1 MSEANYYRASANPQ
15 PAHPTLSGARQADV
29 CIVGAGFTGLSAAL
43 DLAKAGY
50 SVIVLEAE
58 RVGYGA
64 SGRNGGQICTGFNN
78 SMAQLEKRLGVE
90 DARRAWDIAQDAVD
104 LIRQR
109 VDDHA
114 IDCGLTWGYLHVAGK
129 PRQMDELAH
138 HRDEA
143 ARFGYEGTELLD
155 KDALRDRLDAPGYH
169 GALWEPRAGHFHPL
183 NYCLGLADAAVAA
196 GVQIFEQSRVLS
208 VDTGAEPSAKT
219 ASGEVRAQHMI
230 LAGNAYLQGTVPQ
243 LYRRLMPVGSY
254 ILATEPLGEN
264 RAQGLIRGNDAVCD
278 VNFIVNYFRRSEDD
292 RLLFGGRATYSGRE
306 PQDLFGFMRPR
317 MLAVFPQLEDVALEY
332 CWGGYIGITVDRMPD
347 IGRLG
352 PSTLYAQGFS
362 GQGVAL
368 SGICG
373 RLLAEAIRGQA
384 ERFDVLSRLDHP
396 PFPGGPLRTPAL
408 VLAMLYYRLR
418 DAL

>member
-1 MSEANYYRASANPQ
+1 MSEANYYRASANPH
-15 PAHPTLSGARQADV
+15 PAYPALSGARTADV

-43 DLAKAGY
+43 DLAQAGY
-50 SVIVLEAE
+50 LVIVLEAE

-64 SGRNGGQICTGFNN
+64 SGRNGGQICTGFTN
-78 SMAQLEKRLGVE
+78 SMARLEKRLGAE
-90 DARRAWDIAQDAVD
+90 NAKRAWEIAKDAVD
-104 LIRQR
+104 LIGRR
-109 VDDHA
+109 VADHT
-114 IDCGLTWGYLHVAGK
+114 IDCGLTWGYLHVADK
-129 PRQMDELAH
+129 PRQMAELAH
-138 HRDEA
+138 NRDEA
-143 ARFGYEGTELLD
+143 ARYGYDGLQLLD
-155 KDALRDRLDAPGYH
+155 KEALRDRLDAPGYH
-169 GALWEPRAGHFHPL
+169 GGLWEPRAGHFHPL

-196 GVQIFEQSRVLS
+196 GVEIFEQSRVLS

-219 ASGEVRAQHMI
+219 ASGQVRAQHMI
-230 LAGNAYLQGTVPQ
+230 LAGNAYLQDTVPQ

-264 RAQGLIRGNDAVCD
+264 RAQGLIRENDAVCD

-292 RLLFGGRATYSGRE
+292 RLLFGGRATYSGRD

-368 SGICG
+368 SGMCG
-373 RLLAEAIRGQA
+373 RLLAEAVRGQA
-384 ERFDVLSRLDHP
+384 ERFDVLSNLDHP